1 MPTLQLLLIS
11 ARVQLLSS
19 SLPTDGRTAILSTA
33 AGTRVR
39 HHSTAVFLLS
49 LSTRTRQASTT
60 TQALSTEL
68 PTTMATDT
76 MKLQCR
82 QLPMMALY
90 LHSSHTQVLQRII
103 RGTRSISKSSAR
115 ILQRFS
121 STTTQTVRA
130 VTSSCMTSDSIHPR
144 HSIPTAST
152 GSLIT
157 SHGTLTASLFIQ
169 QIRTSPRLRDVS

>member
-1 MPTLQLLLIS
+1 MPTQQLLLIS

-19 SLPTDGRTAILSTA
+19 SLQTDGRTAILSTA

-39 HHSTAVFLLS
+39 HLSTAVFLLS

-68 PTTMATDT
+68 PTTTVTDT
-76 MKLQCR
+76 TRLQCR
-82 QLPMMALY
+82 LSLMTALY
-90 LHSSHTQVLQRII
+90 LHSSHTQALQRTIP
-103 RGTRSISKSSAR
+103 GMRSISRSSAR
-115 ILQRFS
+115 IQQRYS

-130 VTSSCMTSDSIHPR
+130 TMSSCMTSDSIHPR
-144 HSIPTAST
+144 HSIHTAST
-152 GSLIT
+152 GSPIT